1 MPSAREIN
9 RRIKSVTNTQQITKA
24 MKMVSSVRLRRAQ
37 DRALATAP
45 FTDKIEAMLRRLA
58 AAASGEAGPLFEQ
71 REVKRTCYIVVG
83 ADKGLAGAF
92 SSNINKAMA
101 AIVAEKGRDA
111 VTFLV
116 TGRKPVEY
124 LKRLRITPAG
134 KWSGFSDKPQYHHA
148 QTVMHE
154 AVKRFIHETD
164 KGTVRKEIEKLI
176 AGETIVKEIHQELT
190 YQDMYASIENLWSV
204 LFTTGYLTQT
214 GRKDANTF
222 MLTIPNME
230 IRNIFLTQIMEYFKK
245 TVSENGEALE
255 KFCNAL
261 KDGNSEVVEQSLNN
275 YLKRTISIR
284 DTFVKKQMKE
294 NFYHGILLGIL
305 GFQQSW
311 SVSSNKES
319 GDGYSDILIET
330 EDQETGIIIEIKY
343 AETGN
348 LEAVSEEALKQIEDR
363 RYEEQLLEEGVEHIL
378 KYGIAFYK
386 KKCRVMTVK

>member
-124 LKRLRITPAG
+124 LKRLDEVCVLYTKFR
-134 KWSGFSDKPQYHHA
+134 SSL
-148 QTVMHE
+148 V
-154 AVKRFIHETD
+154 
-164 KGTVRKEIEKLI
+164 
-176 AGETIVKEIHQELT
+176 
-190 YQDMYASIENLWSV
+190 QDV
-204 LFTTGYLTQT
+204 
-214 GRKDANTF
+214 
-222 MLTIPNME
+222 
-230 IRNIFLTQIMEYFKK
+230 
-245 TVSENGEALE
+245 TVSKLLPIDA
-255 KFCNAL
+255 
-261 KDGNSEVVEQSLNN
+261 DLN
-275 YLKRTISIR
+275 
-284 DTFVKKQMKE
+284 E
-294 NFYHGILLGIL
+294 
-305 GFQQSW
+305 
-311 SVSSNKES
+311 
-319 GDGYSDILIET
+319 
-330 EDQETGIIIEIKY
+330 
-343 AETGN
+343 
-348 LEAVSEEALKQIEDR
+348 
-363 RYEEQLLEEGVEHIL
+363 EEGVKEEYLFAPDSNQVLTSLVPTYLEAFVYNSLLQSAASELGARMTAMTSATDNAGELIDRLTVHYN
-378 KYGIAFYK
+378 KVRQAGITNELTEIVSGANALQ
-386 KKCRVMTVK
+386 